1 MEIELSNAEEKLKE
15 IKDTDLTQLDD
26 FALSSMKTQM
36 EDCLKDPSATFHP
49 GQYKAAMFICMG
61 ITPIVA
67 ILIAVIATIFSDES
81 LVAVVLVPVTGI
93 CGFVGVAALGQ
104 NVKKAQKYTDELK
117 NICAYKLFEIKKEI
131 ATRNIEPSASIE
143 EKASVCSKCG
153 YAFEGDDTFC
163 PKCGTKR
170 KTL

>member
-1 MEIELSNAEEKLKE
+1 MEIELSNAEEKLEE
-15 IKDTDLTQLDD
+15 IKNTDVSRLDD
-26 FALSSMKTQM
+26 FDLSSMKMQM

-67 ILIAVIATIFSDES
+67 ILIAVIATIFSGEF
-81 LVAVVLVPVTGI
+81 LVAAVLVPVTGI

-104 NVKKAQKYTDELK
+104 NGKKAQKYTDELK
-117 NICAYKLFEIKKEI
+117 NICAYKLVEIKKEI
-131 ATRNIEPSASIE
+131 AMRNIETPARNE

-153 YAFEGDDTFC
+153 YLFEGDDTFC
-163 PKCGTKR
+163 PKCGAKR

>member
-49 GQYKAAMFICMG
+49 GQYKAAGFIVMG
-61 ITPIVA
+61 ISLFLA
-67 ILIAVIATIFSDES
+67 LIALPLGFISSESRTIALVLCVIALS
-81 LVAVVLVPVTGI
+81 LFGVVALY
-93 CGFVGVAALGQ
+93 GQ
-104 NVKKAQKYTDELK
+104 KGKKARKYTDELK